1 MKQTRRGFLGRV
13 ATIAAAVSLAPAAKV
28 EAVPARPADRYVA
41 LMDEYKRGLVAR
53 EDVLAQFPELRVLD
67 EARWPTE
74 AEKDADYARFM
85 TAPLTFEAMQAD
97 CAARGC
103 SLEGWLDLYWDPIQY
118 RAVHAM
124 APRLDPD
131 EPHALF
137 SIDHGTPGRLE
148 RLDAWRRGLHEQE
161 PTIVASLGNGVVANV
176 HVNDDGSWRLCQ
188 PERRV
193 GRLT

>member
-1 MKQTRRGFLGRV
+1 MKQTRRGFLGRI
-13 ATIAAAVSLAPAAKV
+13 AAIAAAVAV
-28 EAVPARPADRYVA
+28 VPAVKADASPLTPDTLIANNESVAIPRPAHVEIRN
-41 LMDEYKRGLVAR
+41 RG
-53 EDVLAQFPELRVLD
+53 DGP
-67 EARWPTE
+67 
-74 AEKDADYARFM
+74 RFR
-85 TAPLTFEAMQAD
+85 TLTFDAMQAD

-137 SIDHGTPGRLE
+137 SIDVGTPGRLE

-161 PTIVASLGNGVVANV
+161 PTIVASLGNGIVADV

-188 PERRV
+188 NGAGLLPESV
-193 GRLT
+193 WKPDLT